1 MLVEIFTDTIFD
13 ETICDPSRGIESR
26 KVPKTVISEKGD
38 PKLHDM
44 YLVARNF
51 LINALDRPQYGL
63 DKGCHYMLEIEYV
76 PQHDL
81 NVISTATEV
90 KLNEKNFLFK
100 FSSLRS
106 YDKPY
111 DGTVHGEVVVD
122 EDLNVVEFRREKIY
136 VRNDSAITC
145 TTLNRSDSCCT
156 GTISKATEYDPV
168 EVDDSC
174 EGKSTVPFVNS
185 CQQEV
190 PIESSSE
197 GADSVTN
204 ESPVE
209 LSKNSFSVEDRT
221 IDVSDPNLGI
231 GSVEGSFF
239 SVDLEKQKK
248 HDEFFR
254 NMSGKISRRNNNRR
268 HCK

>member
-13 ETICDPSRGIESR
+13 ETVCDPSRGIESR
-26 KVPKTVISEKGD
+26 KVPKTVISEKGN

-51 LINALDRPQYGL
+51 LVNALDRPQYGL
-63 DKGCHYMLEIEYV
+63 SKGCHYMLEIECV

-81 NVISTATEV
+81 NVINAVTERR
-90 KLNEKNFLFK
+90 LDEKKFLFK

-111 DGTVHGEVVVD
+111 DGTVHGEVVID
-122 EDLNVVEFRREKIY
+122 EDLNVVEFKREKIY

-174 EGKSTVPFVNS
+174 EGESTVPFVNS

-190 PIESSSE
+190 PTDSSE

>member
-1 MLVEIFTDTIFD
+1 MLIEIFTDTIFD

-38 PKLHDM
+38 PKLHDT

-90 KLNEKNFLFK
+90 KLNEKKFLFK

-136 VRNDSAITC
+136 VKNNVSNTSITICNSNDTCSTSA
-145 TTLNRSDSCCT
+145 
-156 GTISKATEYDPV
+156 
-168 EVDDSC
+168 
-174 EGKSTVPFVNS
+174 EGESNVPFVNS

-190 PIESSSE
+190 PTDYSE

-254 NMSGKISRRNNNRR
+254 NMSDKISRRNNNRR

>member
-1 MLVEIFTDTIFD
+1 MLIEIFTDTIFD

-38 PKLHDM
+38 PKLRDT

-63 DKGCHYMLEIEYV
+63 DKGCHYMLEIEHV
-76 PQHDL
+76 IQHDL
-81 NVISTATEV
+81 NVINAVTER
-90 KLNEKNFLFK
+90 KLDEKKFIFK
-100 FSSLRS
+100 FSSLRGC
-106 YDKPY
+106 DKPY
-111 DGTVHGEVVVD
+111 DSTVHGEVVVD
-122 EDLNVVEFRREKIY
+122 EHLNVVEFKREKIY
-136 VRNDSAITC
+136 VKNNVSNATITVCNANDTC
-145 TTLNRSDSCCT
+145 S
-156 GTISKATEYDPV
+156 TEG
-168 EVDDSC
+168 E
-174 EGKSTVPFVNS
+174 TNIPFVNS

-190 PIESSSE
+190 PTDYSE

-254 NMSGKISRRNNNRR
+254 NMSDKISRRNNNRR